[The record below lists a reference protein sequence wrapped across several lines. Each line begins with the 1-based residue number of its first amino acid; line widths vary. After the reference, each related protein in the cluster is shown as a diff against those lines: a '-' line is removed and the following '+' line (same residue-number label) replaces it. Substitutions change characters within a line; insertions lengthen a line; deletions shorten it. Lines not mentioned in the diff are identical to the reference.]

1 MSLDTDIICYIIGY
15 IPVRPEIWSGAG
27 PLPLCWAPALLLPS
41 VVRYQALPGT
51 VRCLPFL
58 SQLRVGGPHLPGA
71 ARGHGQVRPA
81 VSIAKS
87 GRNTFITPLETS
99 AARRPRSAP
108 AGPGRRAT
116 SATPSSAAAT
126 IVVGDAI
133 VGNDRRRA
141 SRRRASRRRRL
152 ARLLASTWRRT
163 FCKLPCTFGFLRPY
177 LGPGSVQLKAASTCK
192 RNKVSE
198 LKITTGNN
206 KFIGNIDENNRGKG
220 TCRATCTLD
229 DLIKGRKR
237 ALWMTSSMDAQREGK
252 QRHKTRLCIF
262 ESYTGNFKCRKF
274 FDAKLRTHWK

>member
-1 MSLDTDIICYIIGY
+1 MISYCHDIIHDIMSLDTDIICYIIGY

-27 PLPLCWAPALLLPS
+27 SLPLCWAPALLLPS

-71 ARGHGQVRPA
+71 ARGRGQVRPA

-87 GRNTFITPLETS
+87 VVIRLLLPWKR
-99 AARRPRSAP
+99 RRPRSAP

-141 SRRRASRRRRL
+141 SRRRASRRRR
-152 ARLLASTWRRT
+152 
-163 FCKLPCTFGFLRPY
+163 
-177 LGPGSVQLKAASTCK
+177 
-192 RNKVSE
+192 
-198 LKITTGNN
+198 
-206 KFIGNIDENNRGKG
+206 
-220 TCRATCTLD
+220 
-229 DLIKGRKR
+229 
-237 ALWMTSSMDAQREGK
+237 
-252 QRHKTRLCIF
+252 
-262 ESYTGNFKCRKF
+262 
-274 FDAKLRTHWK
+274 

>member
-1 MSLDTDIICYIIGY
+1 MSRSLNTNIICYIIGY
-15 IPVRPEIWSGAG
+15 IPVLPEIWSGAG
-27 PLPLCWAPALLLPS
+27 SLPLCWAPALLLPS

-126 IVVGDAI
+126 IV
-133 VGNDRRRA
+133 NDRRRA

-177 LGPGSVQLKAASTCK
+177 LGPGSIQLKAASTCK
-192 RNKVSE
+192 RNKVSK

-206 KFIGNIDENNRGKG
+206 KFIGNIDENNRSRTCKQNGQPHKWKQQTQGKKSCNRQG
-220 TCRATCTLD
+220 PLTLW
-229 DLIKGRKR
+229 LIS
-237 ALWMTSSMDAQREGK
+237 AMDARGHYE
-252 QRHKTRLCIF
+252 
-262 ESYTGNFKCRKF
+262 
-274 FDAKLRTHWK
+274 